1 MVPITKLLIFDVETT
16 GLLPKAGSGDPS
28 PHIIQFSFILYNVE
42 DNIIEEIH
50 NYYIQVGSDV
60 VISPKI
66 TELTGITRDMCDSQ
80 GIHIVDAL
88 LHFSRA
94 YDQATMVIAHNHS
107 FDSAMVK
114 IEVERN
120 RDHPRANFINMFQPD
135 GPSKIQFCTMRSSVN
150 ICNIMVEKPGQKPY
164 KKWPTLLEL
173 YMHQF
178 ASTPDNLHNAIVDVL
193 VCMRCFLKLYYD
205 RDMGDAA
212 FGQLVAT
219 CITV

>member
-66 TELTGITRDMCDSQ
+66 TELTGITRDMCDRQ

-173 YMHQF
+173 YRHQF
-178 ASTPDNLHNAIVDVL
+178 ASTPDNLHNSIVDVL

>member
-16 GLLPKAGSGDPS
+16 GLLPKAGSGEPS

-66 TELTGITRDMCDSQ
+66 TELTGITHDMCESK

-94 YDQATMVIAHNHS
+94 YDQANMVIAHNHS

-173 YMHQF
+173 YRHQF

-219 CITV
+219 CI

>member
-16 GLLPKAGSGDPS
+16 GLLPKAGSGELN

-42 DNIIEEIH
+42 DNIIEETH
-50 NYYIQVGSDV
+50 NYYIQVGPDV

-66 TELTGITRDMCDSQ
+66 TELTGITRDMCESK

-120 RDHPRANFINMFQPD
+120 REHPRANFINMFQPD

-173 YMHQF
+173 YRHQF
-178 ASTPDNLHNAIVDVL
+178 ASTPDNLHNSIVDVL

-212 FGQLVAT
+212 FRQLVSV
-219 CITV
+219 CL

>member
-16 GLLPKAGSGDPS
+16 GLLPKAGEPS

-50 NYYIQVGSDV
+50 NYYIQVSPDV

-66 TELTGITRDMCDSQ
+66 TELTGITRDMCDRQ

-94 YDQATMVIAHNHS
+94 YVQATMVIAHNHS

-173 YMHQF
+173 YRHLF
-178 ASTPDNLHNAIVDVL
+178 ASTPDNLHNSIVDVL

-205 RDMGDAA
+205 RDMGEMT
-212 FGQLVAT
+212 FGQLVST
-219 CITV
+219 CL

>member
-1 MVPITKLLIFDVETT
+1 MVSATKLLIFDVETT
-16 GLLPKAGSGDPS
+16 GLLPKAGEPN
-28 PHIIQFSFILYNVE
+28 PHIIQFSFILYNL
-42 DNIIEEIH
+42 DINIIEETH
-50 NYYIQVGSDV
+50 NYYICVGPDV

-66 TELTGITRDMCDSQ
+66 TELTGITREMCDTK

-94 YDQATMVIAHNHS
+94 YDQATKVIAHNHS
-107 FDSAMVK
+107 FDSALIK

-120 RDHPRANFINMFQPD
+120 RDHPRANFVKMFQPD

-173 YMHQF
+173 YRHLF
-178 ASTPDNLHNAIVDVL
+178 ASTPDNLHNSIVDVL
-193 VCMRCFLKLYYD
+193 VCMRCFLKLYYN

-212 FGQLVAT
+212 FDLLVAA
-219 CITV
+219 CIEVY

>member
-16 GLLPKAGSGDPS
+16 GLLPKAGEPS
-28 PHIIQFSFILYNVE
+28 PHIIQISFILYNVE

-66 TELTGITRDMCDSQ
+66 TELTGITRDMCESK

-173 YMHQF
+173 YRHQF

-219 CITV
+219 CI

>member
-173 YMHQF
+173 YRHQF